1 MQIQTISKSD
11 WITTLSDGH
20 KLVLDNKSVVLID
33 VDLDEIEKI
42 EILDNKLIITLLNGE
57 VVTVDNFDVSQ
68 SDLVIRNGFVAQR
81 FEMQSAPN

>member
-1 MQIQTISKSD
+1 MQIQTISKFD

-42 EILDNKLIITLLNGE
+42 EILDNRLP
-57 VVTVDNFDVSQ
+57 S
-68 SDLVIRNGFVAQR
+68 
-81 FEMQSAPN
+81 